1 MMEMEVMM
9 FLSFLLWAAPLAGGF
24 YLVLRFIRAFERRG
38 AGRDELGD
46 LGQHVQALEESLD
59 RSGSPVARWF
69 PDAAAGELIPRLGT
83 LAVVS
88 AAVLTA
94 CQPALRMTS
103 RSSPPPAVATFV
115 LVDGAWGG
123 SWSFQQ
129 LDRLLRAQG
138 HEVLRPSLTG
148 LGERAHLAHAEIG
161 LGTHVQD
168 VTNAILFEDLRNIVL
183 VGHSYGGIV
192 IAAVA
197 DSIPERIAQLIYLD
211 AFLPEDGESVLGLS
225 RGTPLE
231 ALMERSVAGAQEG
244 LMIPPWLS
252 DNEPL
257 PHDVPQPVR
266 TFTDPV
272 RLRNA
277 AAAEISGAYILT
289 TEGPA
294 QEDAF
299 QSFAGRARQRGWPVL
314 ELEANHV
321 PQLSAPDRLA
331 RLLLEIVQP

>member
-1 MMEMEVMM
+1 
-9 FLSFLLWAAPLAGGF
+9 
-24 YLVLRFIRAFERRG
+24 
-38 AGRDELGD
+38 
-46 LGQHVQALEESLD
+46 
-59 RSGSPVARWF
+59 
-69 PDAAAGELIPRLGT
+69 
-83 LAVVS
+83 
-88 AAVLTA
+88 
-94 CQPALRMTS
+94 MTS

-115 LVDGAWGG
+115 SVHGAWGG

-168 VTNAILFEDLRNIVL
+168 VTNAILFENLRDVVL
-183 VGHSYGGIV
+183 VGHSYGGMV

-197 DSIPERIAQLIYLD
+197 DSIPERISHLIYLD
-211 AFLPEDGESVLGLS
+211 AFLPDDGESVLGLS

-231 ALMERSVAGAQEG
+231 ALMERSVAEAQDG
-244 LMIPPWLS
+244 LMIPPWVGA
-252 DNEPL
+252 DEPL

-266 TFTDPV
+266 TFTQPL

-277 AAAEISGAYILT
+277 AAAEIPAAFILT

-294 QEDAF
+294 REDAF
-299 QSFAGRARQRGWPVL
+299 FSFAERARQRGWPVF
-314 ELEANHV
+314 EFAANHV